1 MTNEPDGEPGNE
13 AGSESARSRWDE
25 PSPRPPPPTVWRPRA
40 RQRSIL
46 PTSHHRAGWAGGIV
60 RPMARRPEDLPEDPS
75 VVLVDDGRAGDMD
88 AWLASLLRGE
98 PTVMV
103 LTAAELVAEARSES
117 V

>member
-1 MTNEPDGEPGNE
+1 
-13 AGSESARSRWDE
+13 
-25 PSPRPPPPTVWRPRA
+25 
-40 RQRSIL
+40 
-46 PTSHHRAGWAGGIV
+46 
-60 RPMARRPEDLPEDPS
+60 MARRPEDLPEDPS